1 MPMERRI
8 SSKICS
14 RRQMYESLAAVV
26 IQCFLY
32 RYIVAAKV
40 GTKVGTKN
48 RYQKSVLSK
57 VQTLVQGIEQFLP
70 ISARTSSPAISSWL
84 VPPVVDAVA

>member
-1 MPMERRI
+1 MERRI

-32 RYIVAAKV
+32 RYIVAA
-40 GTKVGTKN
+40 KVGTKN